1 MEIHVAAIDNV
12 TCWAFRKLCVG
23 ATDSYTGVISM
34 GTLVERNNAWKEVDT
49 FSIEGQRQWIQVATS
64 KEKECADFIK
74 RLEQHLAEN
83 PSKDNVHGIQIN
95 ASCPSPN
102 LIRVGQ
108 GPALIKRAS
117 KVSSVLRELL
127 KQDKFKVGIKVRLGL
142 NAAEVEQR
150 KILHLFSQIEAIGDP
165 NLSRVTVHFKHAGQR
180 SAEPYDYSLLKEL
193 VSYKLPLVLNGGIRT
208 AADVHR
214 IIKDVDGTNI
224 AGVMAARAGLED
236 PNCFVRLSNEL
247 NGTSLKERT
256 MAELKTD
263 LAALCHEH
271 EPKPLH
277 LETIKRYCP
286 WAR

>member
-34 GTLVERNNAWKEVDT
+34 GTLVARNNAWKEVDT
-49 FSIEGQRQWIQVATS
+49 FEIPGQRQWIQVATS
-64 KEKECADFIK
+64 KEKECSDFIK
-74 RLEQHLAEN
+74 RLDSHLKEN
-83 PSKDNVHGIQIN
+83 PSKDNVYGVQIN

-117 KVSSVLRELL
+117 KVSSLLHELL
-127 KQDKFKVGIKVRLGL
+127 KQDNFKVGIKVRLGL

-150 KILHLFSQIEAIGDP
+150 KIIHLFDQLEAIGDP

-180 SAEPYDYSLLKEL
+180 SAEPYDYSILKEL
-193 VSYKLPLVLNGGIRT
+193 VSYKLPLVLNGGIRS
-208 AADVHR
+208 AADVR
-214 IIKDVDGTNI
+214 SIIKDVDNPNI
-224 AGVMAARAGLED
+224 AGVMAARAALED
-236 PNCFVRLSNEL
+236 SNCFARLSNEL
-247 NGTSLKERT
+247 NWTTLKERT
-256 MAELKTD
+256 MAELKTEFMKS
-263 LAALCHEH
+263 CQEH

-277 LETIKRYCP
+277 IETIKRFCR